1 MTQADIEIGYNAI
14 PLAGVGEG
22 IDFSD
27 PSEAEQMTIVHR
39 KRLKS
44 CARYFAVGER
54 NSFAG
59 EQKNQRAVLTDT
71 EKYRVLAP

>member
-1 MTQADIEIGYNAI
+1 MTQADIDIGYNAI
-14 PLAGVGEG
+14 PLAGVGEA
-22 IDFSD
+22 IDLGD
-27 PSEAEQMTIVHR
+27 RSEAEQMTIVHR

-59 EQKNQRAVLTDT
+59 EQKNQRAALTHT
-71 EKYRVLAP
+71 EKYRSLAP

>member
-1 MTQADIEIGYNAI
+1 MTQADIDIGYNAI
-14 PLAGVGEG
+14 PLAGVGEA
-22 IDFSD
+22 IDLGD

-39 KRLKS
+39 RVKS

-71 EKYRVLAP
+71 EKYRSLAP